1 MYKYPLS
8 VITGKYDSIDIHFRL
23 LVADV
28 RVPSDEYFVPQL
40 LLPFWLP
47 SGPQPSNENT
57 KKIFSAGLKKTCPAC
72 PLGKQLSSFSYLGP
86 LRSHRS

>member
-8 VITGKYDSIDIHFRL
+8 VITGKYDSMDVHFRL

-28 RVPSDEYFVPQL
+28 QVPSDKYFVPQL

-47 SGPQPSNENT
+47 SGPHPSNGNT
-57 KKIFSAGLKKTCPAC
+57 KNIQCRFKKKIEF
-72 PLGKQLSSFSYLGP
+72 QLVLLASNTVL
-86 LRSHRS
+86 

>member
-8 VITGKYDSIDIHFRL
+8 VITAKYDSIDIHFRL

-28 RVPSDEYFVPQL
+28 QAPSDEYFVPQL

-47 SGPQPSNENT
+47 NGPQPSNENT
-57 KKIFSAGLKKTCPAC
+57 KKYSV
-72 PLGKQLSSFSYLGP
+72 
-86 LRSHRS
+86 

>member
-28 RVPSDEYFVPQL
+28 QVPSDEYFVPQL

-47 SGPQPSNENT
+47 SAPQPSNENT
-57 KKIFSAGLKKTCPAC
+57 KKYSAQG
-72 PLGKQLSSFSYLGP
+72 
-86 LRSHRS
+86 